1 MDLNWMESVIYGFL
15 SGLMDIVPLSAQAH
29 RILLMKF
36 FGISGGTD
44 VMRLA
49 VHIGVFGGLYYSCQ
63 SQIVRINRAR
73 ALARVP
79 KRRRKRPLD
88 TRSLMDWSMLKTMLI
103 PMVVGLFLYKYN
115 TAMRDNLLL
124 VAIFLLVNG
133 IILYVPQFL
142 PGSNRDSRTLT
153 RLEGFLMGLGAT
165 ASTLPGISAV
175 GAAVSIGSV
184 CGVERGFCLSM
195 ALMMNLA
202 LNLGGNRRCLYSVYQ
217 WTGCDFLWNSDSLSC
232 HGTDCLWRLP
242 AGNQDHANSV
252 RESWL
257 FWLCVLLRRTVP
269 VYLYFESDGVGGIT
283 WQVKKLPVGLRK
295 LFRTPRKK

>member
-202 LNLGGNRRCLYSVYQ
+202 LNLGLAIVDVFTLFTNGLGVFSFGILIRYLATGLTAFGGCLLGIKIMRILSENHGYSGFAFY
-217 WTGCDFLWNSDSLSC
+217 C
-232 HGTDCLWRLP
+232 
-242 AGNQDHANSV
+242 
-252 RESWL
+252 
-257 FWLCVLLRRTVP
+257 
-269 VYLYFESDGVGGIT
+269 
-283 WQVKKLPVGLRK
+283 VGLS
-295 LFRTPRKK
+295 LFTFILNLMA

>member
-49 VHIGVFGGLYYSCQ
+49 VHIGVFGGLHYSCQ

-103 PMVVGLFLYKYN
+103 PMVIGLFLYKYN

-202 LNLGGNRRCLYSVYQ
+202 LNLGLAIVDVFTLFTNGLGVFSFGILIRYLATGLTAFGGCLLGIKIMRILSGNHGYSGFAFY
-217 WTGCDFLWNSDSLSC
+217 C
-232 HGTDCLWRLP
+232 
-242 AGNQDHANSV
+242 
-252 RESWL
+252 
-257 FWLCVLLRRTVP
+257 
-269 VYLYFESDGVGGIT
+269 
-283 WQVKKLPVGLRK
+283 VGLS
-295 LFRTPRKK
+295 LFTFILNLMA

>member
-103 PMVVGLFLYKYN
+103 PMVIGLFLYKYN

-202 LNLGGNRRCLYSVYQ
+202 LNLGLAIVDVFTLFTNGLGVISFGILIRYLATGLTAFGGCLLGIKIMRILSENHGYSGFAFY
-217 WTGCDFLWNSDSLSC
+217 C
-232 HGTDCLWRLP
+232 
-242 AGNQDHANSV
+242 
-252 RESWL
+252 
-257 FWLCVLLRRTVP
+257 
-269 VYLYFESDGVGGIT
+269 
-283 WQVKKLPVGLRK
+283 VGLS
-295 LFRTPRKK
+295 LFTFVLNLMA

>member
-44 VMRLA
+44 VIRLA

-103 PMVVGLFLYKYN
+103 PMVIGLFLYKYN

-202 LNLGGNRRCLYSVYQ
+202 LNLGLAIVDVFTLFTNGLGVFSFGILIRYLATGLTAFGGCLLGIKIMRILSGNHGYSGFAFY
-217 WTGCDFLWNSDSLSC
+217 C
-232 HGTDCLWRLP
+232 
-242 AGNQDHANSV
+242 
-252 RESWL
+252 
-257 FWLCVLLRRTVP
+257 
-269 VYLYFESDGVGGIT
+269 
-283 WQVKKLPVGLRK
+283 VGLS
-295 LFRTPRKK
+295 LFTFILNLMA

>member
-103 PMVVGLFLYKYN
+103 PMVIGLFLYKYN

-124 VAIFLLVNG
+124 VAVFLLVNG

-202 LNLGGNRRCLYSVYQ
+202 LNLGLAIVDVFTLFTNGLGVFSFGILIRYLATGLTAFGGCLLGIKIMRILSGNHGYSGFAFY
-217 WTGCDFLWNSDSLSC
+217 C
-232 HGTDCLWRLP
+232 
-242 AGNQDHANSV
+242 
-252 RESWL
+252 
-257 FWLCVLLRRTVP
+257 
-269 VYLYFESDGVGGIT
+269 
-283 WQVKKLPVGLRK
+283 VGLS
-295 LFRTPRKK
+295 LFTFILNLMS

>member
-1 MDLNWMESVIYGFL
+1 MDLNWMESVVYGFL

-103 PMVVGLFLYKYN
+103 PMVIGLFLYKYN

-202 LNLGGNRRCLYSVYQ
+202 LNLGLAIVDVFTLFTNGLGVFSFGILIRYLATGLTAFGGCLLGIKIMRILSGNHGYSGFAFY
-217 WTGCDFLWNSDSLSC
+217 C
-232 HGTDCLWRLP
+232 
-242 AGNQDHANSV
+242 
-252 RESWL
+252 
-257 FWLCVLLRRTVP
+257 
-269 VYLYFESDGVGGIT
+269 
-283 WQVKKLPVGLRK
+283 VGLS
-295 LFRTPRKK
+295 LFTFILNLMA

>member
-103 PMVVGLFLYKYN
+103 PMVIGLFLYKYN

-202 LNLGGNRRCLYSVYQ
+202 LNLGLAIVDVFTLFTNGLGVFSFGILIRYLTTGLTAFGGCLLGIKIMRILSGNHGYSGFAFY
-217 WTGCDFLWNSDSLSC
+217 C
-232 HGTDCLWRLP
+232 
-242 AGNQDHANSV
+242 
-252 RESWL
+252 
-257 FWLCVLLRRTVP
+257 
-269 VYLYFESDGVGGIT
+269 
-283 WQVKKLPVGLRK
+283 VGLS
-295 LFRTPRKK
+295 LFTFILNLMA

>member
-103 PMVVGLFLYKYN
+103 PMVIGLFLYKYN

-184 CGVERGFCLSM
+184 CGVERRFCLSM

-202 LNLGGNRRCLYSVYQ
+202 LNLGLAIVDVFTLFTNGLGVFSFGILIRYLATGLTAFGGCLLGIKIMRILSGNHGYSGFAFY
-217 WTGCDFLWNSDSLSC
+217 C
-232 HGTDCLWRLP
+232 
-242 AGNQDHANSV
+242 
-252 RESWL
+252 
-257 FWLCVLLRRTVP
+257 
-269 VYLYFESDGVGGIT
+269 
-283 WQVKKLPVGLRK
+283 VGLS
-295 LFRTPRKK
+295 LFTFILNLMA

>member
-63 SQIVRINRAR
+63 SQIVRINRAW

-79 KRRRKRPLD
+79 MRRRTRPLV
-88 TRSLMDWSMLKTMLI
+88 TRSLMHWCMLKTMLI

-202 LNLGGNRRCLYSVYQ
+202 LNLGLAIVDVFTLFTNGLGVFSFGILIRYLA
-217 WTGCDFLWNSDSLSC
+217 TGLTAFGGC
-232 HGTDCLWRLP
+232 
-242 AGNQDHANSV
+242 
-252 RESWL
+252 
-257 FWLCVLLRRTVP
+257 LLRIKILRILSGNHG
-269 VYLYFESDGVGGIT
+269 YSGFAFYC
-283 WQVKKLPVGLRK
+283 VGLS
-295 LFRTPRKK
+295 LFTFILNLMA

>member
-1 MDLNWMESVIYGFL
+1 
-15 SGLMDIVPLSAQAH
+15 
-29 RILLMKF
+29 
-36 FGISGGTD
+36 
-44 VMRLA
+44 
-49 VHIGVFGGLYYSCQ
+49 
-63 SQIVRINRAR
+63 
-73 ALARVP
+73 
-79 KRRRKRPLD
+79 
-88 TRSLMDWSMLKTMLI
+88 MLI
-103 PMVVGLFLYKYN
+103 PMVIGLFLYKYN

-202 LNLGGNRRCLYSVYQ
+202 LNLGLAIVDVFTLFTNGLGVFSFGILIRYLATGLTAFGGCLLGIKIMRILSGNHGYSGFAFY
-217 WTGCDFLWNSDSLSC
+217 C
-232 HGTDCLWRLP
+232 
-242 AGNQDHANSV
+242 
-252 RESWL
+252 
-257 FWLCVLLRRTVP
+257 
-269 VYLYFESDGVGGIT
+269 
-283 WQVKKLPVGLRK
+283 VGLS
-295 LFRTPRKK
+295 LFTFILNLMA

>member
-36 FGISGGTD
+36 FGISDGTD

-103 PMVVGLFLYKYN
+103 PMVIGLFLYKYN

-202 LNLGGNRRCLYSVYQ
+202 LNLGLAIVDVFTLFTNGLGVFSFGILIRYLATGLTAFGGCLLGIKIMRILSGNHGYSGFAFY
-217 WTGCDFLWNSDSLSC
+217 C
-232 HGTDCLWRLP
+232 
-242 AGNQDHANSV
+242 
-252 RESWL
+252 
-257 FWLCVLLRRTVP
+257 
-269 VYLYFESDGVGGIT
+269 
-283 WQVKKLPVGLRK
+283 VGLS
-295 LFRTPRKK
+295 LFTFILNLMA

>member
-103 PMVVGLFLYKYN
+103 PMVIGLFLYKYN

-142 PGSNRDSRTLT
+142 P
-153 RLEGFLMGLGAT
+153 GLGAT

-202 LNLGGNRRCLYSVYQ
+202 LNLGLAIVDVFTLFTNGLGVFSFGILIRYLATGLTAFGGCLLGIKIMRILSGNHGYSGFAFY
-217 WTGCDFLWNSDSLSC
+217 C
-232 HGTDCLWRLP
+232 
-242 AGNQDHANSV
+242 
-252 RESWL
+252 
-257 FWLCVLLRRTVP
+257 
-269 VYLYFESDGVGGIT
+269 
-283 WQVKKLPVGLRK
+283 VGLS
-295 LFRTPRKK
+295 LFTFILNLMA

>member
-103 PMVVGLFLYKYN
+103 PMVIGLFLYKYN

-202 LNLGGNRRCLYSVYQ
+202 LNLGLAIVDVFTLFTNGLGVFSFGILIRHLATGLTAFGGCLLGIKIMRILSGNHGYSGFAFY
-217 WTGCDFLWNSDSLSC
+217 C
-232 HGTDCLWRLP
+232 
-242 AGNQDHANSV
+242 
-252 RESWL
+252 
-257 FWLCVLLRRTVP
+257 
-269 VYLYFESDGVGGIT
+269 
-283 WQVKKLPVGLRK
+283 VGLS
-295 LFRTPRKK
+295 LFTFILNLMA

>member
-103 PMVVGLFLYKYN
+103 PMVIGLFLYKYN

-165 ASTLPGISAV
+165 ASTLSGISAV

-202 LNLGGNRRCLYSVYQ
+202 LNLGLAIVDVFTLFTNGLGVFSFGILIRYLATGLTAFGGCLLGIKIMRILSGNHGYSGFAFY
-217 WTGCDFLWNSDSLSC
+217 C
-232 HGTDCLWRLP
+232 
-242 AGNQDHANSV
+242 
-252 RESWL
+252 
-257 FWLCVLLRRTVP
+257 
-269 VYLYFESDGVGGIT
+269 
-283 WQVKKLPVGLRK
+283 VGLS
-295 LFRTPRKK
+295 LFTFILNLMA

>member
-1 MDLNWMESVIYGFL
+1 MDLNWTESIIYGFL
-15 SGLMDIVPLSAQAH
+15 SGLMDIIPVSAQAH

-36 FGISGGTD
+36 YGVTGGTE
-44 VMRLA
+44 VMRLM

-103 PMVVGLFLYKYN
+103 PVLAGLLLHKYN
-115 TAMRDNLLL
+115 TAMQDNLLL
-124 VAIFLLVNG
+124 VAIFLLING
-133 IILYVPQFL
+133 IILYIPQFL

-165 ASTLPGISAV
+165 ASALPGVSAV
-175 GAAVSIGSV
+175 GASVSIGSV

-195 ALMMNLA
+195 ALMMNMA
-202 LNLGGNRRCLYSVYQ
+202 LNLGLAVADLFALFAGGLGTLSFGIIIRYLATGLTAFGSSLLGIKAMRYLSGNHGYSAFAFY
-217 WTGCDFLWNSDSLSC
+217 C
-232 HGTDCLWRLP
+232 
-242 AGNQDHANSV
+242 
-252 RESWL
+252 
-257 FWLCVLLRRTVP
+257 
-269 VYLYFESDGVGGIT
+269 
-283 WQVKKLPVGLRK
+283 VGLS
-295 LFRTPRKK
+295 LFTFILNLMA

>member
-202 LNLGGNRRCLYSVYQ
+202 LNFGLAIVDVFTLFTNGLGVISFGILIRYLATGLTAFGGCLLGIKIMRILSGNHGYSGFAFY
-217 WTGCDFLWNSDSLSC
+217 C
-232 HGTDCLWRLP
+232 
-242 AGNQDHANSV
+242 
-252 RESWL
+252 
-257 FWLCVLLRRTVP
+257 
-269 VYLYFESDGVGGIT
+269 
-283 WQVKKLPVGLRK
+283 VGLS
-295 LFRTPRKK
+295 LFTFILNLMA

>member
-103 PMVVGLFLYKYN
+103 PMVIGLFLYKYN

-195 ALMMNLA
+195 ALMMNLP
-202 LNLGGNRRCLYSVYQ
+202 LNLGLAIVHVFTLFTNGLGVISFGILIRYLATGLTAFGGCLLGIKIMRILSGNHGYSGFAFY
-217 WTGCDFLWNSDSLSC
+217 C
-232 HGTDCLWRLP
+232 
-242 AGNQDHANSV
+242 
-252 RESWL
+252 
-257 FWLCVLLRRTVP
+257 
-269 VYLYFESDGVGGIT
+269 
-283 WQVKKLPVGLRK
+283 VGLS
-295 LFRTPRKK
+295 LFTFILNLMA

>member
-103 PMVVGLFLYKYN
+103 PMVIGLFLYKYN

-142 PGSNRDSRTLT
+142 PGSNLDSRTLT

-202 LNLGGNRRCLYSVYQ
+202 LNLGLAIVDVFTLFTNGLGVFSFGILIRYLATGLTAFGGCLLGIKIMRILSGNHGYSGFAFY
-217 WTGCDFLWNSDSLSC
+217 C
-232 HGTDCLWRLP
+232 
-242 AGNQDHANSV
+242 
-252 RESWL
+252 
-257 FWLCVLLRRTVP
+257 
-269 VYLYFESDGVGGIT
+269 
-283 WQVKKLPVGLRK
+283 VGLS
-295 LFRTPRKK
+295 LFTFILNLMA

>member
-165 ASTLPGISAV
+165 ASVLPGISAV

-202 LNLGGNRRCLYSVYQ
+202 LNLGLAIVDVFTLFTNGLGVLSFGILIRYLATGLTAFAGCLLGIKIMRILSGNHGYSGFAFYCI
-217 WTGCDFLWNSDSLSC
+217 GLSLF
-232 HGTDCLWRLP
+232 TFILNLM
-242 AGNQDHANSV
+242 A
-252 RESWL
+252 
-257 FWLCVLLRRTVP
+257 
-269 VYLYFESDGVGGIT
+269 
-283 WQVKKLPVGLRK
+283 
-295 LFRTPRKK
+295 

>member
-103 PMVVGLFLYKYN
+103 PMVIGLFLYKYN

-202 LNLGGNRRCLYSVYQ
+202 LNLGLAIVDVFTLFTNGLGVFSFGILIRYLATGLTAFGGCLLGIKIMRILSGNHGYSGFAFY
-217 WTGCDFLWNSDSLSC
+217 C
-232 HGTDCLWRLP
+232 
-242 AGNQDHANSV
+242 
-252 RESWL
+252 
-257 FWLCVLLRRTVP
+257 
-269 VYLYFESDGVGGIT
+269 
-283 WQVKKLPVGLRK
+283 VGLS
-295 LFRTPRKK
+295 LFTFVLNLMA

>member
-103 PMVVGLFLYKYN
+103 PMVIGLFLYKYN

-124 VAIFLLVNG
+124 VAFFLLVNG

-202 LNLGGNRRCLYSVYQ
+202 LNLGLAIVDVFTLFTNGLGVFSFGILIRYLATGLTAFGGCLLGIKIMRILSGNHGYSGFAFY
-217 WTGCDFLWNSDSLSC
+217 C
-232 HGTDCLWRLP
+232 
-242 AGNQDHANSV
+242 
-252 RESWL
+252 
-257 FWLCVLLRRTVP
+257 
-269 VYLYFESDGVGGIT
+269 
-283 WQVKKLPVGLRK
+283 VGLS
-295 LFRTPRKK
+295 LFTFILNLMA

>member
-103 PMVVGLFLYKYN
+103 PMVIGLFLYKYN

-195 ALMMNLA
+195 ALMINLA
-202 LNLGGNRRCLYSVYQ
+202 LNLGLAIVDVFTLFTNGLGVFSFGILIRHLATGLTAFGGCLLGIKIMRILSGNHGYSGFAFY
-217 WTGCDFLWNSDSLSC
+217 C
-232 HGTDCLWRLP
+232 
-242 AGNQDHANSV
+242 
-252 RESWL
+252 
-257 FWLCVLLRRTVP
+257 
-269 VYLYFESDGVGGIT
+269 
-283 WQVKKLPVGLRK
+283 VGLS
-295 LFRTPRKK
+295 LFTFILNLMA

>member
-103 PMVVGLFLYKYN
+103 PMVIGLFLCKYN

-202 LNLGGNRRCLYSVYQ
+202 LNLGLAIVDVFTLFTNGLGVFSFGILIRYLATGLTAFGGCLLGIKIMRILSGNHGYSGFAFY
-217 WTGCDFLWNSDSLSC
+217 C
-232 HGTDCLWRLP
+232 
-242 AGNQDHANSV
+242 
-252 RESWL
+252 
-257 FWLCVLLRRTVP
+257 
-269 VYLYFESDGVGGIT
+269 
-283 WQVKKLPVGLRK
+283 VGLS
-295 LFRTPRKK
+295 LFTFILNLMA

>member
-153 RLEGFLMGLGAT
+153 RLEGFLMGLGAI

-202 LNLGGNRRCLYSVYQ
+202 LNLGLAIVDVFTLFTNGLGVFSFGILIRYLATGLTAFGGCLLGIKIMRILSGNHGYSGFAFY
-217 WTGCDFLWNSDSLSC
+217 C
-232 HGTDCLWRLP
+232 
-242 AGNQDHANSV
+242 
-252 RESWL
+252 
-257 FWLCVLLRRTVP
+257 
-269 VYLYFESDGVGGIT
+269 
-283 WQVKKLPVGLRK
+283 VGLS
-295 LFRTPRKK
+295 LFTFILNLMA

>member
-202 LNLGGNRRCLYSVYQ
+202 LNLGLVIVDVFTLFTNGLGVFSFGILIRYLATGLTAFGGCLLGIKIMRILSGNHGYSGFAFY
-217 WTGCDFLWNSDSLSC
+217 C
-232 HGTDCLWRLP
+232 
-242 AGNQDHANSV
+242 
-252 RESWL
+252 
-257 FWLCVLLRRTVP
+257 
-269 VYLYFESDGVGGIT
+269 
-283 WQVKKLPVGLRK
+283 VGLS
-295 LFRTPRKK
+295 LFTFILNLMA

>member
-44 VMRLA
+44 VIRLA

-103 PMVVGLFLYKYN
+103 PLVIGLFLYKYN

-202 LNLGGNRRCLYSVYQ
+202 LNLGLAIVDVFTLFTNGLGVFSFGILIRYLATGLTAFGGCLLGIKIMRILSGNHGYSGFAFY
-217 WTGCDFLWNSDSLSC
+217 C
-232 HGTDCLWRLP
+232 
-242 AGNQDHANSV
+242 
-252 RESWL
+252 
-257 FWLCVLLRRTVP
+257 
-269 VYLYFESDGVGGIT
+269 
-283 WQVKKLPVGLRK
+283 VGLS
-295 LFRTPRKK
+295 LFTFILNLMA

>member
-103 PMVVGLFLYKYN
+103 PMVIGLFLYKYN

-202 LNLGGNRRCLYSVYQ
+202 LNLGLAIVDVFTLFTNGLGVISFGILIRYLATGLTAFGGCLLGIKIMRILSGNHGYSGFAFY
-217 WTGCDFLWNSDSLSC
+217 C
-232 HGTDCLWRLP
+232 
-242 AGNQDHANSV
+242 
-252 RESWL
+252 
-257 FWLCVLLRRTVP
+257 
-269 VYLYFESDGVGGIT
+269 
-283 WQVKKLPVGLRK
+283 VGLS
-295 LFRTPRKK
+295 LFTFILNLMA

>member
-103 PMVVGLFLYKYN
+103 PMVIGLFLYKYN

-195 ALMMNLA
+195 ARMLNLA
-202 LNLGGNRRCLYSVYQ
+202 LNLGLAIVDVFTLFTNGLGVFSFGILIRYLATGLTAFGGCLLGIKIMRILSGNHGYSGFAFY
-217 WTGCDFLWNSDSLSC
+217 C
-232 HGTDCLWRLP
+232 
-242 AGNQDHANSV
+242 
-252 RESWL
+252 
-257 FWLCVLLRRTVP
+257 
-269 VYLYFESDGVGGIT
+269 
-283 WQVKKLPVGLRK
+283 VGLS
-295 LFRTPRKK
+295 LFTFILNLMA

>member
-103 PMVVGLFLYKYN
+103 PMVIGLFLYKYN

-202 LNLGGNRRCLYSVYQ
+202 LNLGLAIVDVFTLFTNGPGVFSFGILIRYLATGLTAFGGCLLGIKIMRILSGNHGYSGFAFY
-217 WTGCDFLWNSDSLSC
+217 C
-232 HGTDCLWRLP
+232 
-242 AGNQDHANSV
+242 
-252 RESWL
+252 
-257 FWLCVLLRRTVP
+257 
-269 VYLYFESDGVGGIT
+269 
-283 WQVKKLPVGLRK
+283 VGLS
-295 LFRTPRKK
+295 LFTFILNLMA

>member
-202 LNLGGNRRCLYSVYQ
+202 LNLGLAIVDVFTLFTNGLGVFSFGILIRYLATGLTAFGGCLLGIKIMRILSGNHGYSGFAFY
-217 WTGCDFLWNSDSLSC
+217 C
-232 HGTDCLWRLP
+232 
-242 AGNQDHANSV
+242 
-252 RESWL
+252 
-257 FWLCVLLRRTVP
+257 
-269 VYLYFESDGVGGIT
+269 
-283 WQVKKLPVGLRK
+283 VGLS
-295 LFRTPRKK
+295 LFTFILYLMA

>member
-1 MDLNWMESVIYGFL
+1 MDLNWMESIIYGFL
-15 SGLMDIVPLSAQAH
+15 SGLMDILPVSSQAH
-29 RILLMKF
+29 RLLLMKF
-36 FGISGGTD
+36 YGISQGMD

-49 VHIGVFGGLYYSCQ
+49 VHMGVFGGLYYSCQ

-79 KRRRKRPLD
+79 KRRRRRPLD

-103 PMVVGLFLYKYN
+103 PMIAGLLLYRYN
-115 TAMRDNLLL
+115 SEMRDNLLL

-165 ASTLPGISAV
+165 AAALPGISAV

-202 LNLGGNRRCLYSVYQ
+202 LNLGLAIVDVFTLFSNGLGVFSFSILVRYAATALTAFGGCLLGIKLMRFLSGNHGYSVFGFY
-217 WTGCDFLWNSDSLSC
+217 C
-232 HGTDCLWRLP
+232 
-242 AGNQDHANSV
+242 
-252 RESWL
+252 
-257 FWLCVLLRRTVP
+257 
-269 VYLYFESDGVGGIT
+269 
-283 WQVKKLPVGLRK
+283 VGLS
-295 LFRTPRKK
+295 LFTFILNLMA

>member
-1 MDLNWMESVIYGFL
+1 MDLYWMESVIYGFL

-103 PMVVGLFLYKYN
+103 PMVIGLFLYKYN

-202 LNLGGNRRCLYSVYQ
+202 LNLGLAIVDVFTLFTNGLGVFSFGILIRYLATGLTAFGGCLLGIKIMRILSGNHGYSGFAFY
-217 WTGCDFLWNSDSLSC
+217 C
-232 HGTDCLWRLP
+232 
-242 AGNQDHANSV
+242 
-252 RESWL
+252 
-257 FWLCVLLRRTVP
+257 
-269 VYLYFESDGVGGIT
+269 
-283 WQVKKLPVGLRK
+283 VGLS
-295 LFRTPRKK
+295 LFTFILNLMA

>member
-103 PMVVGLFLYKYN
+103 PMVIGLFLYKYN

-202 LNLGGNRRCLYSVYQ
+202 LNLGLAIVDVFTLFTNGLGVISFGILIRYLATGLTAFGGCLLGIKIMRILSGNHGYSGFAFY
-217 WTGCDFLWNSDSLSC
+217 C
-232 HGTDCLWRLP
+232 
-242 AGNQDHANSV
+242 
-252 RESWL
+252 
-257 FWLCVLLRRTVP
+257 
-269 VYLYFESDGVGGIT
+269 
-283 WQVKKLPVGLRK
+283 VGLS
-295 LFRTPRKK
+295 LFTFVLNLMA

>member
-202 LNLGGNRRCLYSVYQ
+202 LNLGLAIVDVFTLFTNGLGVFSFGILIRYLATGLTAFGGCLLGIKIMRILSGNHGYSGFAFY
-217 WTGCDFLWNSDSLSC
+217 C
-232 HGTDCLWRLP
+232 
-242 AGNQDHANSV
+242 
-252 RESWL
+252 
-257 FWLCVLLRRTVP
+257 
-269 VYLYFESDGVGGIT
+269 
-283 WQVKKLPVGLRK
+283 VGLS
-295 LFRTPRKK
+295 LFTFILNLMA

>member
-103 PMVVGLFLYKYN
+103 PMVIGLFLYKYN

-153 RLEGFLMGLGAT
+153 RLEGFLIGLGAT

-202 LNLGGNRRCLYSVYQ
+202 LNLGLAIVDVFTLFTNGLGVFSFGILIRYLATGLTAFGGCLLGIKIMRILSGNHGYSGFAFY
-217 WTGCDFLWNSDSLSC
+217 C
-232 HGTDCLWRLP
+232 
-242 AGNQDHANSV
+242 
-252 RESWL
+252 
-257 FWLCVLLRRTVP
+257 
-269 VYLYFESDGVGGIT
+269 
-283 WQVKKLPVGLRK
+283 VGLS
-295 LFRTPRKK
+295 LFTFILNLMA

>member
-103 PMVVGLFLYKYN
+103 PMVIGLFLYKYN

-124 VAIFLLVNG
+124 VAISFL
-133 IILYVPQFL
+133 
-142 PGSNRDSRTLT
+142 
-153 RLEGFLMGLGAT
+153 
-165 ASTLPGISAV
+165 
-175 GAAVSIGSV
+175 
-184 CGVERGFCLSM
+184 
-195 ALMMNLA
+195 
-202 LNLGGNRRCLYSVYQ
+202 
-217 WTGCDFLWNSDSLSC
+217 
-232 HGTDCLWRLP
+232 
-242 AGNQDHANSV
+242 
-252 RESWL
+252 
-257 FWLCVLLRRTVP
+257 
-269 VYLYFESDGVGGIT
+269 
-283 WQVKKLPVGLRK
+283 
-295 LFRTPRKK
+295 

>member
-36 FGISGGTD
+36 FGISGGTE

-202 LNLGGNRRCLYSVYQ
+202 LNLGLAIVDVFTLFTNGLGVISFGILIRYLATGLTAFGGCLLGIKIMRILSGNHGYSGFAFY
-217 WTGCDFLWNSDSLSC
+217 C
-232 HGTDCLWRLP
+232 
-242 AGNQDHANSV
+242 
-252 RESWL
+252 
-257 FWLCVLLRRTVP
+257 
-269 VYLYFESDGVGGIT
+269 
-283 WQVKKLPVGLRK
+283 VGLS
-295 LFRTPRKK
+295 LFTFILNLMA

>member
-142 PGSNRDSRTLT
+142 PGGNRDSRTLT

-202 LNLGGNRRCLYSVYQ
+202 LNLGLAIVDVFTLFTNGLGVFSFGILIRYLATGLTAFGGCLLGIKIMRILSGNHGYSGFAFY
-217 WTGCDFLWNSDSLSC
+217 C
-232 HGTDCLWRLP
+232 
-242 AGNQDHANSV
+242 
-252 RESWL
+252 
-257 FWLCVLLRRTVP
+257 
-269 VYLYFESDGVGGIT
+269 
-283 WQVKKLPVGLRK
+283 VGLS
-295 LFRTPRKK
+295 LFTFVLNLMA